1 MVSLNT
7 NQNIHRILQNY
18 WGFTEFR
25 FPQQS
30 IIEACLANHDVLALL
45 PTGGGKSICFQVPGM
60 AKSGLC
66 LVVSPLIAL
75 MKDQV
80 ENLKAKGIQAAAIYS
95 GMPHHEIKTILENCY
110 FGGIKFLYLSPERL
124 ATPIFKENLERLPI
138 TLLAIDEAHCI
149 SQWGHD
155 FRPEFRKLK
164 EVRQLIPD
172 IPVLALTA
180 SATPKVQEDI
190 MLQLGFK
197 KKLVFKK
204 SFERSNLRYIVRK
217 TEDKYGKLL
226 QSIQSLKASSLVY
239 VRNRKKTEE
248 IAKFLQENQINA
260 SFYHAGLTQDI
271 REKRQ
276 EDWINNKVQVMVC
289 TNAFGMGIDKPDCKL
304 VIHFEMPDCLEA
316 YYQEAGRAGRDGNI
330 AYCLLLYHES
340 DAIQARLKLEQQY
353 PDASFLLEVYEQL
366 NNHFKIPIGEFP
378 EQYFSFDLL
387 SFSLHIKQNPIK
399 VSAALK
405 LLSQS
410 EIIHVS
416 EGVYEGDR
424 LKLDIEAGMVFE
436 LQKTNSTW
444 YHIIQILLRTYGGL
458 FENPVKIQPSL
469 IAMKC
474 NLSEQQL
481 RLEIEKMQE
490 NGIVTFLTS
499 NDSPKISFL
508 HPRLDKKYL
517 RINYQLIKERKEE
530 ETEKL
535 EAMIEF
541 GSNQN
546 LCRSVQI
553 LHYFGELNAKNCG
566 TCDVCMDIQ
575 KTGISDIQINSIK
588 KWLSKL
594 PINSY
599 YELKWLFN
607 QQNIVGYDDFLI
619 ICRYLAD
626 QRIIEINDKQAV
638 RWIEER

>member
-7 NQNIHRILQNY
+7 NSNIHQVLQDY
-18 WGFTEFR
+18 WGFAEFR
-25 FPQQS
+25 FPQQQ
-30 IIEACLANHDVLALL
+30 IIEACLAHKDVLALL

-60 AKSGLC
+60 VKSGLC

-80 ENLKAKGIQAAAIYS
+80 ENLKSKGINAAAIYA
-95 GMPHHEIKTILENCY
+95 GMSQNEIKTILDNCY
-110 FGGIKFLYLSPERL
+110 YGGVKFLYLSPERL

-155 FRPEFRKLK
+155 FRPEYRRLK
-164 EVRQLIPD
+164 EVRQLIPE

-190 MLQLGFK
+190 MVQLGFK
-197 KKLVFKK
+197 STLVFKK
-204 SFERSNLRYIVRK
+204 SFERTNLRYIVRR

-226 QSIQSLKASSLVY
+226 QSIQSQKASSLVY

-248 IAKFLQENQINA
+248 ISKFLQENHINA
-260 SFYHAGLTQDI
+260 SFYHAGISPEL

-330 AYCLLLYHES
+330 AYCLLLYQES
-340 DAIQARLKLEQQY
+340 DAIQARIKLEQQY
-353 PDASFLLEVYEQL
+353 PEASFLTEVYEQL
-366 NNHFKIPIGEFP
+366 NNFYKIPIGEFP
-378 EQYFSFDLL
+378 EQHFDFELLTFSI
-387 SFSLHIKQNPIK
+387 HIKQNPIR

-410 EIIHVS
+410 DIIHVS
-416 EGVYEGDR
+416 ESVYEGNK
-424 LKLDIEAGMVFE
+424 LKINIAAEAIFD
-436 LQKTNSTW
+436 LQKTNQIW
-444 YHIIQILLRTYGGL
+444 YKIIQILLRTYGGL
-458 FENPVKIQPSL
+458 FENTVNFQASL

-481 RLEIEKMQE
+481 MQELEKMQE
-490 NGIVTFLTS
+490 NGIVTYLPST
-499 NDSPKISFL
+499 DSPKINFL
-508 HPRLDKKYL
+508 HPRVDKKYL
-517 RINYQLIKERKEE
+517 RINHQLINERKIE
-530 ETEKL
+530 ETDKL

-541 GSNQN
+541 GSNSN
-546 LCRSVQI
+546 ICRSVQI

-575 KTGISDIQINSIK
+575 KTGISELQINSIK
-588 KWLSKL
+588 SWLSKL
-594 PINSY
+594 PKENY
-599 YELKWLFN
+599 HELKWLFT
-607 QQNIVGYDDFLI
+607 QQKLVNYDDFI
-619 ICRYLAD
+619 HICRYLAD
-626 QRIIEINDKQAV
+626 QKIIEFNDKQAV
-638 RWIEER
+638 RWIEES